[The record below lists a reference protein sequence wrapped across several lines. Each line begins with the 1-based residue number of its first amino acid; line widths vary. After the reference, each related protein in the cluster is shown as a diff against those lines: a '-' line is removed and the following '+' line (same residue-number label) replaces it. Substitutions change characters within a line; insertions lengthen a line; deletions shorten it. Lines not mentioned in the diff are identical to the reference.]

1 MLATSATL
9 YLESFLG
16 AICELPL
23 QLFFA
28 FSQKLMMKKVGAVC
42 FFNNSFLKISG
53 VKLLDFK

>member
-23 QLFFA
+23 QLFFCSFA
-28 FSQKLMMKKVGAVC
+28 KTYGEKGAGGSL
-42 FFNNSFLKISG
+42 FFQ
-53 VKLLDFK
+53 

>member
-23 QLFFA
+23 QLFFCSFA
-28 FSQKLMMKKVGAVC
+28 KTYDEKGGGQFVFSIIHSLK
-42 FFNNSFLKISG
+42 FLG
-53 VKLLDFK
+53 